1 MIAPASSVRR
11 FACLAL
17 CAGTV
22 MAVPTGDGR
31 RPQIDS
37 AYYAGQQANFTVVM
51 PATSRRMAR
60 VGPWL
65 YGVRLRDSRP
75 SDRRRNLYLVFPGS
89 QHRVRGGEDYDHDC
103 VLSGMPKTDEPAEW
117 DVWWAIVLDPSLH
130 DEFRGERALIEEAQ
144 NTFLPPDLMDF
155 EDVPGQRF
163 LREGLKIDSVA
174 DLARFRHKDGTLPRV
189 VIVPAGFAIRAIAQM
204 PETENES
211 AADQR

>member
-1 MIAPASSVRR
+1 VIAPVSSVRR

-22 MAVPTGDGR
+22 MAIPSGDGR
-31 RPQIDS
+31 RPQIDA
-37 AYYAGQQANFTVVM
+37 AYYAGQEVSFTVVM
-51 PATSRRMAR
+51 PASSRRMAR

-89 QHRVRGGEDYDHDC
+89 QHQARGWQDYDHDC
-103 VLSGMPKTDEPAEW
+103 ILSGLPHSDEPTEW
-117 DVWWAIVLDPSLH
+117 DVWWAVVLDPSLRDDFR
-130 DEFRGERALIEEAQ
+130 DERELIHETES
-144 NTFLPPDLMDF
+144 TFVPPDLMDF
-155 EDVPGQRF
+155 DDVPGQRF
-163 LREGLKIDSVA
+163 LRAGLKIDSVA
-174 DLARFRHKDGTLPRV
+174 GLARFRHKDGTLPRV

-204 PETENES
+204 PEPEDQS

>member
-1 MIAPASSVRR
+1 
-11 FACLAL
+11 
-17 CAGTV
+17 

-37 AYYAGQQANFTVVM
+37 AYYAGQQVNFTVVM

-75 SDRRRNLYLVFPGS
+75 SDRRRNLYLVFPGL
-89 QHRVRGGEDYDHDC
+89 QHRARGWGDYDHDC

-130 DEFRGERALIEEAQ
+130 DEFRGERELIEEAQ
-144 NTFLPPDLMDF
+144 GTFSPPDLMDF

-163 LREGLKIDSVA
+163 LRAGLKIDSVA

>member
-22 MAVPTGDGR
+22 LSVSADGR
-31 RPQIDS
+31 RPQIDT
-37 AYYAGQQANFTVVM
+37 AYYAGQQVNFTVVM
-51 PATSRRMAR
+51 PASTRRMAR

-103 VLSGMPKTDEPAEW
+103 ILSGMPRTEEPTEW
-117 DVWWAIVLDPSLH
+117 DVWWAVVLDPSLH
-130 DEFRGERALIEEAQ
+130 DEFRDERELIAQTEA
-144 NTFLPPDLMDF
+144 TFLPPDLMDF

-163 LREGLKIDSVA
+163 LRAGMKIDSVPG
-174 DLARFRHKDGTLPRV
+174 LARFRHKDGTLPRV
-189 VIVPAGFAIRAIAQM
+189 VIVPAGFAIRAVAQM
-204 PETENES
+204 PEPAEE